1 MMDFSV
7 GSEATLPMIVLPVTF
22 EMSIRSNG
30 VLFFLASCPRAEKE
44 INEMQSNTKQQS
56 LRYMVL
62 PRKNE

>member
-1 MMDFSV
+1 
-7 GSEATLPMIVLPVTF
+7 MIVLPVTF

-44 INEMQSNTKQQS
+44 INEMQSNTKEQS